1 SSSRMTRHI
10 SPLGKHGMSIAECV
24 LLDTH
29 ALLWWHAAQPDQTP
43 PERISGSAWKQITAV
58 SCVLVSPISC
68 WEVAM
73 LVGKER
79 VRLDRPTAAWIH
91 DVLATDGIGVAELTP
106 GIAVAAA
113 ELADF
118 HGDPADRFLYATA
131 RLLDVPLLSKDPLLH
146 GYAETDRTVTVI
158 W

>member
-1 SSSRMTRHI
+1 M
-10 SPLGKHGMSIAECV
+10 PAKPADDV

-29 ALLWWHAAQPDQTP
+29 ALLWWQAGSRRLSNRAKLSMSAAQ
-43 PERISGSAWKQITAV
+43 RL
-58 SCVLVSPISC
+58 LVSPISC

-73 LVGKER
+73 LVAKGR
-79 VRLDRPTAAWIH
+79 VQLDRPTAAWVR
-91 DVLATDGIGVAELTP
+91 DLLAQDRVQAAELTP

-118 HGDPADRFLYATA
+118 HGDPADRLLYATA
-131 RLLDVPLLSKDPLLH
+131 RSLHAHLLSKDQLLRRY
-146 GYAETDRTVTVI
+146 GAAQGDVAVV

>member
-1 SSSRMTRHI
+1 M
-10 SPLGKHGMSIAECV
+10 PNAERV
-24 LLDTH
+24 LVDTH
-29 ALLWWHAAQPDQTP
+29 ALLWWQAQSDQARPDRISIP
-43 PERISGSAWKQITAV
+43 AWERITAA

-73 LVGKER
+73 LVRKER
-79 VRLDRPTAAWIH
+79 VRLDRPTAAWIR

-106 GIAVAAA
+106 GITVAAA

-131 RLLDVPLLSKDPLLH
+131 RLLDVPLLSKDRLLH
-146 GYAETDRTVTVI
+146 GYAEAHRTVTVV